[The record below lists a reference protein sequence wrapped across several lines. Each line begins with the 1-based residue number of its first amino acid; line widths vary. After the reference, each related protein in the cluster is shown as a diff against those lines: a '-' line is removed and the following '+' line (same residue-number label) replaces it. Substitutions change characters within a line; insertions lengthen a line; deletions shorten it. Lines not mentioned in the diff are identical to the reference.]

1 MHRLDGA
8 LDVSGGN
15 NGANGGFQV
24 AQRQRIHLP
33 MQETQE
39 RDAGWIPGLGR
50 SPGGKNGR
58 PLQKPEKSHGQ
69 RSLAGY
75 SLWGCKEL
83 DTTERLSMHMVSSC
97 LPTDE

>member
-50 SPGGKNGR
+50 SPGGKMANH
-58 PLQKPEKSHGQ
+58 S
-69 RSLAGY
+69 RSLKNPMDRGAWRATVYGVAK
-75 SLWGCKEL
+75 SW
-83 DTTERLSMHMVSSC
+83 T
-97 LPTDE
+97 